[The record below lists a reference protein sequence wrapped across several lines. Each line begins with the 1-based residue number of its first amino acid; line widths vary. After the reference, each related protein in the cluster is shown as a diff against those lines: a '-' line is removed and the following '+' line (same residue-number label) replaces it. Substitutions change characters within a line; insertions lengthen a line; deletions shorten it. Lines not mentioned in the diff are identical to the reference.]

1 MISETARREERERRE
16 REERERRER
25 EERERREREEQERE
39 RREREERERRER
51 EEQER
56 REQEERKR
64 REQEEQERREREEQ
78 ERKEREE
85 RKRREREER
94 KRREREECAMAVIKL
109 ELPPPDVADAP
120 SESARPDNPQ
130 DPRHL
135 ETSRSTEP
143 LLADFQK
150 VSVTP
155 QLNLLTSYSAER
167 GVQTTDPV
175 EHAGFPPVFS
185 SQWDL
190 IGHFDRAGGILR
202 KEKSDVILKV
212 PPDAIPRDSLNVDV
226 HMSVCVDIDRIQ
238 KSLNLPESDFVASP
252 LVEFW
257 AGEGFRFL
265 RPVQITL
272 PYCPHPGDDSDK
284 VVVYRATKNISGET
298 ILNKLQ
304 PQAAEPGN
312 LDSSQRSLEDT
323 VRKES
328 EAAYKVSGDGKLCIT
343 TDRFSGF
350 VVCAYCGRKN
360 TSLPLLTMFGSGTN
374 KFQND
379 KFQTASVHLHIWDTR
394 LTIRDF
400 SEGVH
405 STEEVG
411 IHLWTTF
418 CCKPVVRL
426 ISG

>member
-25 EERERREREEQERE
+25 EERERREREEERE

-85 RKRREREER
+85 QKRREREERKRREREER
-94 KRREREECAMAVIKL
+94 KRREREECPMVVIKV
-109 ELPPPDVADAP
+109 ELPPPGVADAP

-175 EHAGFPPVFS
+175 VHAGFPPVFC

-202 KEKSDVILKV
+202 KEKSDVILEV
-212 PPDAIPRDSLNVDV
+212 PRDAIPRDSLNVEV
-226 HMSVCVDIDRIQ
+226 YMSVCVDIDRIK
-238 KSLNLPESDFVASP
+238 KSFNLPESDFIASP
-252 LVEFW
+252 MVEFS
-257 AGEGFRFL
+257 AGKDSPFQ

-272 PYCPHPGDDSDK
+272 PHCLHPDADPDE
-284 VVVYRATKNISGET
+284 VVVYRATKNIKGET
-298 ILNKLQ
+298 VLNKLKKHQ
-304 PQAAEPGN
+304 PQEPNSN
-312 LDSSQRSLEDT
+312 LGFSQKGTEN
-323 VRKES
+323 
-328 EAAYKVSGDGKLCIT
+328 EATYYVSDDWNLFIQ
-343 TDRFSGF
+343 TDCFSGY
-350 VVCAYCGRKN
+350 VVCAHCKRKN
-360 TSLPLLTMFGSGTN
+360 KGCQTLMLAGSGTN
-374 KFQND
+374 QFKD
-379 KFQTASVHLHIWDTR
+379 GTSLQTASVHVHIWDR
-394 LTIRDF
+394 RYTIRDYF
-400 SEGVH
+400 ESIVSVFYH
-405 STEEVG
+405 
-411 IHLWTTF
+411 I
-418 CCKPVVRL
+418 L
-426 ISG
+426 IDEIVLNL